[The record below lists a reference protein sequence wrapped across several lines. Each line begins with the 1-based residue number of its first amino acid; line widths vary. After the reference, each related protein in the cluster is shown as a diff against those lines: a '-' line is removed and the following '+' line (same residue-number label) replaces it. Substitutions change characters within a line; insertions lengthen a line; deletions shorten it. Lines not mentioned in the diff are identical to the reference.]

1 MSSQSCHQLK
11 EFSDI
16 RGFPS
21 SWRKHSIFHK
31 HENKWLIDFSWSETE
46 TCQRNHA
53 SMLLHCT
60 PVFKGEGKYERR
72 RLLKWGV
79 GGGILWSGMPSAH
92 KHTHPLT
99 DGVDP
104 TCPRWGCN
112 SEMPDITPAW
122 NPRLWVNHCEVFQ
135 VWSNGK
141 PFCSTF
147 YMCYIF
153 LIWKWDCSYCQVQL

>member
-79 GGGILWSGMPSAH
+79 GGGFFEVACHQHTNTHILSLTGLIRRAPDEVAIVRCQTLPLH
-92 KHTHPLT
+92 ETHGSEWTTVRFFRCDQMENLF
-99 DGVDP
+99 VQRF
-104 TCPRWGCN
+104 TC
-112 SEMPDITPAW
+112 A
-122 NPRLWVNHCEVFQ
+122 
-135 VWSNGK
+135 
-141 PFCSTF
+141 TF
-147 YMCYIF
+147 F
-153 LIWKWDCSYCQVQL
+153 